1 MHVRVNCY
9 WFVRHI
15 NSLLIIPNFRKEY
28 RSMTKD
34 IDQKDLLIAVLREAL
49 GLLLEAAGTE
59 KKKGIEDRNN
69 RVLKCSEQIEKLLSI
84 LS

>member
-1 MHVRVNCY
+1 
-9 WFVRHI
+9 
-15 NSLLIIPNFRKEY
+15 
-28 RSMTKD
+28 MTKD